1 MATTRGRSQLFGRVC
16 YIAVQL
22 PLLAIVVMRCN
33 WIKTLT
39 TIDEFLTLQQ
49 QIENGEM
56 QNSLRYNTVG

>member
-16 YIAVQL
+16 YIAVRL

-39 TIDEFLTLQQ
+39 TIDEFLTLQ
-49 QIENGEM
+49 IGEM